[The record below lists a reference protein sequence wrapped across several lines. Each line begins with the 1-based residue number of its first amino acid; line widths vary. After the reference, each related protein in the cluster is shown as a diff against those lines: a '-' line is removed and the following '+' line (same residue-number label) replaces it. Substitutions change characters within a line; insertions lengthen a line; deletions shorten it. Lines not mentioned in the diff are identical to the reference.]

1 MHAFNKI
8 SSALVALIVLR
19 FLFGSLFCF
28 NLVFWVTM
36 PKISFQFQVR
46 FFEVLVT
53 AFFCAQICVFFQP
66 SHIQTINQQWYH
78 KL

>member
-53 AFFCAQICVFFQP
+53 AYFVHRFVFF
-66 SHIQTINQQWYH
+66 ST
-78 KL
+78 